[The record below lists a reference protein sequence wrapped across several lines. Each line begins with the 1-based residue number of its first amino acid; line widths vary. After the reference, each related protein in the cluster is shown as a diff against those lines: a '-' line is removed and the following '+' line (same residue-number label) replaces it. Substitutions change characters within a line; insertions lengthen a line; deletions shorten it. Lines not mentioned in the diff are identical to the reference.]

1 MLAAEG
7 LTKCYSSIPAVRNV
21 SFTIASGQVL
31 GYLGPNG
38 SGKSTTVKMLTGLL
52 EPTQGQVMYCGRST
66 RSDLVSYK
74 RVLGYVPEESN
85 LYPYLSGW
93 EYLELIGHLR
103 DLPPRV
109 IQRRAETF
117 LEVFGLA
124 KHRHS
129 SVSSYSR
136 GMRQKLVISAALLHN
151 PEVLILDE
159 PEAGLD
165 VTTSLVLRKLIASL
179 AGAGKIVL
187 YCSHI
192 LEIVEKV
199 CTHVLVLHKGSVVA
213 HDSITAVGRLASQ
226 PSLESVFS
234 ELTDQTDTDDT
245 ARELITAMR
254 LD

>member
-1 MLAAEG
+1 MLSAEG
-7 LTKCYSSIPAVRNV
+7 LTKCFSSIPAVRDA
-21 SFTIASGQVL
+21 SFTIAPGQVL

-38 SGKSTTVKMLTGLL
+38 SGKSTTVRMLTGLM
-52 EPTQGQVMYCGRST
+52 EPTKGQVLYRGQSI

-74 RVLGYVPEESN
+74 RALGYVPEEPN
-85 LYPYLSGW
+85 LYPYLTGW

-103 DLPPRV
+103 DLPDRL

-117 LEVFGLA
+117 LELFGLTR
-124 KHRHS
+124 HRHTA
-129 SVSSYSR
+129 VSAYSR
-136 GMRQKLVISAALLHN
+136 GMRQKLVISAALLHD

-165 VTTSLVLRKLIASL
+165 VTTSLVLRKLVASL
-179 AGAGKIVL
+179 AAAGKIVL

-199 CTHVLVLHKGSVVA
+199 SSHVLVLHKGSVVA
-213 HDSITAVGRLASQ
+213 HESIGAIGRLASQ

-234 ELTDQTDTDDT
+234 ELTNQADTDDT
-245 ARELITAMR
+245 ARELIAAMR